1 MIKLLPKIAIY
12 AALAAAALYGLLLAV
27 AWLLSFHPP
36 DVKQETPVCKGPA
49 PELQPGRTVKVLSW
63 NVQYMAGKDYHFF
76 YEGGTDRRP
85 SESAIRRTT
94 EKIARIIAE
103 EDPDIILLQEVDHGA
118 RRTDYRNQIADL
130 MEALPEKWPCR
141 ASAWY
146 WKAGFVPHPDIM
158 GSVGMKLVTLS
169 KYRIEKATRHQ
180 LPLLNEGPLRRQFN
194 LKRAVLDSRLQV
206 EGGSDFAVLNTHLSA
221 FARESRTM
229 EKQVAE
235 VKKILDRLSEKQ
247 IPWVAGGDFN
257 LLPTADDYM
266 RLPPEERYLYRPET
280 EIRPLF
286 EDYQAVPG
294 INELNRQDPSAW
306 YTHLPNRPSVD
317 RPNKT
322 IDYIFYPDSV
332 TLGKHG
338 VRQENTWKLSDHLP
352 VIAEFKLPEGRRK

>member
-1 MIKLLPKIAIY
+1 MMKLLTKFAIY
-12 AALAAAALYGLLLAV
+12 AALAAAALYGILLAV

-36 DVKQETPVCKGPA
+36 EVKQETPACTGPA
-49 PELQPGRTVKVLSW
+49 PGLQPGRTVKVLSW

-76 YEGGTDRRP
+76 YEGGTDKRP

-94 EKIARIIAE
+94 EKIAQVIAE

-130 MEALPEKWPCR
+130 LEALPEKWPCR

-158 GSVGMKLVTLS
+158 GAVGMKLVTLS
-169 KYRIEKATRHQ
+169 KYRIKQATRHQ
-180 LPLLNEGPLRRQFN
+180 LPLLDEGPVRRQFN
-194 LKRAVLDSRLQV
+194 LKRAVLDSRLPV
-206 EGGSDFAVLNTHLSA
+206 EGGPDFAALNTHLSA
-221 FARESRTM
+221 FARESKTM
-229 EKQVAE
+229 KKQVAE

-257 LLPTADDYM
+257 LLPPTEAYR
-266 RLPPEERYLYRPET
+266 RLPPEERSFYRPET

-286 EDYQAVPG
+286 EAYKAVPG
-294 INELNRQDPSAW
+294 LKELEREDPSDW

-332 TLGKHG
+332 ALGKHR
-338 VRQENTWKLSDHLP
+338 VRQENTRKLSDHLP